1 MTRAAKLEKTT
12 KSRSDISADDRLAEV
27 ERKVLHLLA
36 MQKAMD
42 ASIEKLERM
51 VERLARMR

>member
-1 MTRAAKLEKTT
+1 MTRAAKAEKA
-12 KSRSDISADDRLAEV
+12 KSRSEVSVDDRLAEV

-36 MQKAMD
+36 MQKAVD

>member
-1 MTRAAKLEKTT
+1 MTRAAKAEKAT
-12 KSRSDISADDRLAEV
+12 KSRSEVSVDDRLAEV

>member
-1 MTRAAKLEKTT
+1 MTRAAKLEKAT

>member
-1 MTRAAKLEKTT
+1 MTRAAKLEKAT
-12 KSRSDISADDRLAEV
+12 KSRSDISADDRLADV

>member
-1 MTRAAKLEKTT
+1 MTRAAKLEKAA
-12 KSRSDISADDRLAEV
+12 KSRSDISADDRLSEV

>member
-1 MTRAAKLEKTT
+1 MTRAAKLEKAT

-42 ASIEKLERM
+42 ASIEKL
-51 VERLARMR
+51 